1 MTSQYPPSSAS
12 TAPPTFQEGRLPGDF
27 LVWLKSVNGDVLDP
41 TLARNEK
48 GYWVDIVRGFVPCIL
63 IQHPSGHP
71 WQTLHENV
79 ELLERALQFSL
90 HAVCEVPLFFKE
102 QESLAE
108 AIFAR
113 VASVAVTLALWIDVD
128 PPPQEGYA
136 TPTELYNAARTTCI
150 TTLHELGTEID
161 PETAVV
167 HRGIMRDVIASCT
180 SITYYRTPAQ
190 QLILKRSNFMPALTL
205 GIFWQDSP
213 CPRPR
218 RSRYMM
224 CQKYPLL

>member
-113 VASVAVTLALWIDVD
+113 VAGVAVTLALWIDVD

-180 SITYYRTPAQ
+180 SIVEGPSCSSPKHLYLTYCRHTIVHQ
-190 QLILKRSNFMPALTL
+190 RNNLSSNVR
-205 GIFWQDSP
+205 IS
-213 CPRPR
+213 
-218 RSRYMM
+218 
-224 CQKYPLL
+224 CQP